1 MAIIGCGAQPTSN
14 QLGGLGAMQYMQY
27 ACPRGWDQI
36 RSTQLNASEPQQT
49 ALGRQRTLVDA
60 GFPCQKNK
68 SCCLMS
74 PKICLSWLRSVC
86 WIENPMSSLF
96 HWRSF
101 SWGDCK
107 ASQVRDSA
115 APYTTYILYIKRI
128 CGCRCGWK
136 SHPHLSTYRITL
148 WKFTNERNVFS
159 KSL

>member
-1 MAIIGCGAQPTSN
+1 MHISVIVLHHSEYWVLCSAYYIVANITLEASSKHGGNKRHDRPGVTGAAMAIIGCGAQPTSN

-107 ASQVRDSA
+107 AS
-115 APYTTYILYIKRI
+115 
-128 CGCRCGWK
+128 
-136 SHPHLSTYRITL
+136 
-148 WKFTNERNVFS
+148 
-159 KSL
+159 